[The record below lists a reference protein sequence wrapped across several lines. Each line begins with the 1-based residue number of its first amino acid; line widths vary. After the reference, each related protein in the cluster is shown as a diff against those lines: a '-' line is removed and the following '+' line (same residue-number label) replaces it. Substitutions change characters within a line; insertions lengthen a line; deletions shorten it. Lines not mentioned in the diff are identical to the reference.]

1 MLSRLFGGGT
11 TATTPAPRQAPT
23 EPEEPQTPA
32 SNYALAKGS
41 LYASDKSGK
50 QQCVYITCEA
60 AVRGTA
66 DPFRRELVVSNVDT
80 EDNDSN
86 WPLDIGFSVTNA
98 LRLEVDG
105 LRFGWSDRSGRR
117 FNFDCEDEGEASE
130 LKRELLRGMWEVRNG
145 RGAQGATEGELE
157 SFLRGRDG
165 GVDGSVVKP
174 TDLLEAAG
182 ELIRLGGDFYKYDGK
197 KEIFEMLSKG
207 VTVTLNSAKVTEDGS
222 RAYLVM
228 IFDGKGKNIFQQEID
243 DDMGAEFV
251 SSELSMIWI
260 MTTPDDDVID
270 PKDRVCLSVKFENP
284 PAFVR
289 FRNQYSVCLYEI
301 KNEGDFE
308 DLKQEDQRYVEN
320 STRDDVEF
328 MEIDSEVDQEEEQE
342 EKTLGEE
349 KRGPRS
355 SLVEDDESDTDE
367 NSQLAVAY
375 NNDRTFVLRGSK
387 MGVFK
392 TGEEDVAFRD
402 VLRMKDP
409 SKPGTFIKPSKI
421 MLHDQDTS
429 MLLLDSTDD
438 SKVMRMDLN
447 RGEIVETWKGA
458 GSQPFS
464 SIHRAEKYS
473 NMTPMQEFVGLNKN
487 QLMRMDP
494 RTRDFVVQSKRYAAG
509 TKTNF
514 QSMATTGSG
523 HIVAASATGD
533 LRLYDTI
540 GKNAKTHLPGLGDP
554 IIGTDV
560 TEDGRFVL
568 ATTAKYLLIVDTRV
582 SGQQKSG
589 FLKSMGK
596 NKPAPVKLTIT
607 PRDVVRYR
615 MGAINFTPAHFNTGS
630 SLERSIVTSTGPF
643 IVTWNFRAVKQGRLD
658 CYQVKRYRDNVVAD
672 EFAYNDDGKIV
683 VTLPNDVTL
692 NGLRRR

>member
-1 MLSRLFGGGT
+1 
-11 TATTPAPRQAPT
+11 
-23 EPEEPQTPA
+23 
-32 SNYALAKGS
+32 
-41 LYASDKSGK
+41 
-50 QQCVYITCEA
+50 
-60 AVRGTA
+60 
-66 DPFRRELVVSNVDT
+66 
-80 EDNDSN
+80 
-86 WPLDIGFSVTNA
+86 
-98 LRLEVDG
+98 
-105 LRFGWSDRSGRR
+105 
-117 FNFDCEDEGEASE
+117 
-130 LKRELLRGMWEVRNG
+130 
-145 RGAQGATEGELE
+145 
-157 SFLRGRDG
+157 
-165 GVDGSVVKP
+165 
-174 TDLLEAAG
+174 
-182 ELIRLGGDFYKYDGK
+182 
-197 KEIFEMLSKG
+197 
-207 VTVTLNSAKVTEDGS
+207 
-222 RAYLVM
+222 
-228 IFDGKGKNIFQQEID
+228 
-243 DDMGAEFV
+243 
-251 SSELSMIWI
+251 
-260 MTTPDDDVID
+260 
-270 PKDRVCLSVKFENP
+270 
-284 PAFVR
+284 
-289 FRNQYSVCLYEI
+289 
-301 KNEGDFE
+301 
-308 DLKQEDQRYVEN
+308 
-320 STRDDVEF
+320 
-328 MEIDSEVDQEEEQE
+328 
-342 EKTLGEE
+342 
-349 KRGPRS
+349 
-355 SLVEDDESDTDE
+355 
-367 NSQLAVAY
+367 
-375 NNDRTFVLRGSK
+375 